1 MSVGSWTISERTR
14 MTKSSSSSRCCAR
27 FTIGT
32 APSYGSST
40 RRGTTSAFTGSTIR
54 ARRSATGF
62 WVVEPTSISIPSS
75 RILGFSSTRRP
86 KIAGELKARTPTAIL
101 RRAIPTLEARRRKNS
116 RIMSSQRRWL
126 LAWLAWLTALQV
138 GRAELYTALV
148 DMEELLETEAVLIDT
163 LHGFISAQEQ
173 RLATLRRN
181 VEDYAREHE
190 EASRN
195 IQQYLSNPI
204 NAYLLVKRLT
214 TDWRRVEELITED
227 VGKAFV
233 ANITSSRSDLKFP
246 TEEDLNG
253 AAVALM
259 RLQDTYKLETAQVA
273 RGVLNGVQ
281 YSTGLSA
288 GDCFELGR
296 QSYNNGDYY
305 HTVLWMQEAM
315 DRLQEESSNRTT
327 ISKPDILEYLAFSTY
342 MQGNVVRA
350 LSMTN
355 ELLELVPTHQRALG
369 NRAYYQ
375 EEIQKRTNESRRKR
389 GEDGSEDTPAAD
401 QKIKSV
407 SEMTERERYEM
418 LCRGEIKMPL
428 SIQKE
433 LRCRYVDRGIPFL
446 KIAPFKEEEA
456 YLDPRIVI
464 YHDVIYD
471 DEIETIKRMAQP
483 RFKRATVQNYKT
495 GELEIA
501 NYRISKSAWLQEHEH
516 KHVRAVSQ
524 RVEHMTSMS
533 IETAEE
539 LQVVN
544 YGIGGHYEPHFDFA
558 RREEK
563 NAFKSLG
570 TGNRIA
576 TVLYYMS
583 DVEQGGGTV
592 FTKINISLWPKKGS
606 AAFWYNLKPN
616 GEGDYKTRHAACPVL
631 TGSKW
636 VANKWLHERGQEFH
650 RPCTLENQPADVDDG
665 RY

>member
-1 MSVGSWTISERTR
+1 MARISLLLIGVGMMSIFKIGS
-14 MTKSSSSSRCCAR
+14 
-27 FTIGT
+27 G
-32 APSYGSST
+32 
-40 RRGTTSAFTGSTIR
+40 
-54 ARRSATGF
+54 
-62 WVVEPTSISIPSS
+62 
-75 RILGFSSTRRP
+75 
-86 KIAGELKARTPTAIL
+86 
-101 RRAIPTLEARRRKNS
+101 
-116 RIMSSQRRWL
+116 
-126 LAWLAWLTALQV
+126 
-138 GRAELYTALV
+138 ELYTALA

-163 LHGFISAQEQ
+163 LHGYIQAQEQ
-173 RLATLRRN
+173 RLAILRRN
-181 VEDYAREHE
+181 VEDYSREHE
-190 EASRN
+190 DASRN

-214 TDWRRVEELITED
+214 TDWKRVEELLTQD
-227 VGKAFV
+227 VVNAFV

-246 TEEDLNG
+246 TDEDLNG

-273 RGVLNGVQ
+273 KGVLNGVQ

-315 DRLQEESSNRTT
+315 DRLQEEQNRTT
-327 ISKPDILEYLAFSTY
+327 TSKPDILEYLAFSTY
-342 MQGNVVRA
+342 MQGNVARA

-375 EEIQKRTNESRRKR
+375 EEIEKKSSQVKRKR
-389 GEDGSEDTPAAD
+389 GEDGQDDVGLSD
-401 QKIKSV
+401 QPFTVTEKKV
-407 SEMTERERYEM
+407 KTLKEMTERERYEM
-418 LCRGEIKMPL
+418 LCRGEISLPAD
-428 SIQKE
+428 IQKQ
-433 LRCRYVDRGIPFL
+433 LKCRYVDRGISFL

-456 YLDPRIVI
+456 YLNPRIVI

-471 DEIETIKRMAQP
+471 EEIETIKRLAQP

-501 NYRISKSAWLQEHEH
+501 HYRISKSAWLQEHEH
-516 KHVRAVSQ
+516 KHVKDVSR
-524 RVEHMTSMS
+524 RVEHMTSLTVD
-533 IETAEE
+533 TAEE

-558 RREEK
+558 RKEET

-592 FTKINISLWPKKGS
+592 FTRINLSLWPKKGS

-616 GEGDYKTRHAACPVL
+616 GGGDFLTRHAACPVL

-636 VANKWLHERGQEFH
+636 VANKWLHESGQEFL
-650 RPCTLENQPADVDDG
+650 RPCTLENQPEDTEVP
-665 RY
+665 YTF

>member
-1 MSVGSWTISERTR
+1 MPSFAGMLVL
-14 MTKSSSSSRCCAR
+14 
-27 FTIGT
+27 FT
-32 APSYGSST
+32 
-40 RRGTTSAFTGSTIR
+40 TGL
-54 ARRSATGF
+54 GVLMP
-62 WVVEPTSISIPSS
+62 VVS
-75 RILGFSSTRRP
+75 G
-86 KIAGELKARTPTAIL
+86 
-101 RRAIPTLEARRRKNS
+101 
-116 RIMSSQRRWL
+116 
-126 LAWLAWLTALQV
+126 
-138 GRAELYTALV
+138 ELYTALA
-148 DMEELLETEAVLIDT
+148 DMEELLETESVLIDT
-163 LHGFISAQEQ
+163 LHGYIKAQEQ
-173 RLATLRRN
+173 RLETLRRN
-181 VEDYAREHE
+181 VEDYSREHE

-214 TDWRRVEELITED
+214 TDWKRVEELITED

-233 ANITSSRSDLKFP
+233 SNITSSRNNLKFP
-246 TEEDLNG
+246 TDEDLNG

-259 RLQDTYKLETAQVA
+259 RLQDTYKLDTSHVA

-315 DRLQEESSNRTT
+315 NRLQDEQNRTT
-327 ISKPDILEYLAFSTY
+327 TTKPDILEYLAFSTY
-342 MQGNVVRA
+342 MQGNVARA

-355 ELLELVPTHQRALG
+355 ELLELVPSHQRALG

-375 EEIQKRTNESRRKR
+375 EEILKSQGQRKL
-389 GEDGSEDTPAAD
+389 GEDGKNDVPVTSQFTIVEKKMISLD
-401 QKIKSV
+401 
-407 SEMTERERYEM
+407 EMTERERYEM
-418 LCRGEIKMPL
+418 LCREEVPL
-428 SIQKE
+428 SPQIKKQLK
-433 LRCRYVDRGIPFL
+433 CRYVDRGIPFL

-516 KHVRAVSQ
+516 KHVQAVSR
-524 RVEHMTSMS
+524 RVEHMTSMTVD
-533 IETAEE
+533 TAEE

-558 RREEK
+558 RREET

-592 FTKINISLWPKKGS
+592 FTAINISLWPKKGA

-636 VANKWLHERGQEFH
+636 VANKWLHERGQEFL
-650 RPCTLENQPADVDDG
+650 RPCTLENQAPDVDLG

>member
-1 MSVGSWTISERTR
+1 M
-14 MTKSSSSSRCCAR
+14 
-27 FTIGT
+27 
-32 APSYGSST
+32 
-40 RRGTTSAFTGSTIR
+40 
-54 ARRSATGF
+54 
-62 WVVEPTSISIPSS
+62 VV
-75 RILGFSSTRRP
+75 
-86 KIAGELKARTPTAIL
+86 
-101 RRAIPTLEARRRKNS
+101 
-116 RIMSSQRRWL
+116 
-126 LAWLAWLTALQV
+126 V
-138 GRAELYTALV
+138 LY
-148 DMEELLETEAVLIDT
+148 
-163 LHGFISAQEQ
+163 S
-173 RLATLRRN
+173 N
-181 VEDYAREHE
+181 VENYSREHE

-214 TDWRRVEELITED
+214 TDWKRVEELITED

-233 ANITSSRSDLKFP
+233 ANITISRSDLKFP
-246 TEEDLNG
+246 TDEDLNG

-259 RLQDTYKLETAQVA
+259 RLQDTYKLDTSQVA

-315 DRLQEESSNRTT
+315 NRLQDEQNRTT
-327 ISKPDILEYLAFSTY
+327 SNKPDILEYLAFSTY
-342 MQGNVVRA
+342 MQGNVARA

-355 ELLELVPTHQRALG
+355 ELLELQFTVVEKKVKPI
-369 NRAYYQ
+369 
-375 EEIQKRTNESRRKR
+375 E
-389 GEDGSEDTPAAD
+389 
-401 QKIKSV
+401 
-407 SEMTERERYEM
+407 EMTERERYEM
-418 LCRGEIKMPL
+418 LCRGEVPMSPQL
-428 SIQKE
+428 QKD
-433 LRCRYVDRGIPFL
+433 LRCRYIDRGIPFL

-464 YHDVIYD
+464 YHDVISD
-471 DEIETIKRMAQP
+471 AEIDTIKRLAQP

-501 NYRISKSAWLQEHEH
+501 NYRISKSAWLQEYEH
-516 KHVRAVSQ
+516 KHVQAVSQ
-524 RVEHMTSMS
+524 RVEHMTSMTV
-533 IETAEE
+533 ETAEE

-558 RREEK
+558 RREET

-592 FTKINISLWPKKGS
+592 FTAINISLWPKKGS

-636 VANKWLHERGQEFH
+636 VANKWLHERGQEFL
-650 RPCTLENQPADVDDG
+650 RPCTLENQPPDDDVG

>member
-1 MSVGSWTISERTR
+1 MPRD
-14 MTKSSSSSRCCAR
+14 KSQSQYALHS
-27 FTIGT
+27 
-32 APSYGSST
+32 P
-40 RRGTTSAFTGSTIR
+40 IR
-54 ARRSATGF
+54 D
-62 WVVEPTSISIPSS
+62 TSIWLVDSNVVTSI
-75 RILGFSSTRRP
+75 RMNGIATTMVILLMG
-86 KIAGELKARTPTAIL
+86 
-101 RRAIPTLEARRRKNS
+101 
-116 RIMSSQRRWL
+116 L
-126 LAWLAWLTALQV
+126 LQ
-138 GRAELYTALV
+138 GGDAELYTALA
-148 DMEELLETEAVLIDT
+148 DMEELLETESVLIDT
-163 LHGFISAQEQ
+163 LHGYIHAQEK

-181 VEDYAREHE
+181 VEDYATEHK

-214 TDWRRVEELITED
+214 TDWKRIEELITQD
-227 VGKAFV
+227 VGKSFV
-233 ANITSSRSDLKFP
+233 ANITSSRGDLKFP
-246 TEEDLNG
+246 TDEDLNG

-315 DRLQEESSNRTT
+315 DRLQEEQNRTT
-327 ISKPDILEYLAFSTY
+327 TTKPDILEYLAFSTY
-342 MQGNVVRA
+342 MQGNVARA

-375 EEIQKRTNESRRKR
+375 EEIQKKSSQTRRKR
-389 GEDGSEDTPAAD
+389 GEDGRDDVPAIKD
-401 QKIKSV
+401 QQFTVAEKKIKSWV
-407 SEMTERERYEM
+407 EMTERERYEM
-418 LCRGEIKMPL
+418 LCRGEL
-428 SIQKE
+428 SLSPEVQRNLK
-433 LRCRYVDRGIPFL
+433 CRYVDRGIPFL

-456 YLDPRIVI
+456 YHDPRIVI

-471 DEIETIKRMAQP
+471 DEIEVIKRLAQP

-516 KHVRAVSQ
+516 KYVKAVSR
-524 RVEHMTSMS
+524 RVEHMTSMTVD
-533 IETAEE
+533 TAEE

-558 RREEK
+558 RREEA

-592 FTKINISLWPKKGS
+592 FTAINISLWPRKGS

-636 VANKWLHERGQEFH
+636 VANKWLHERGQEFL
-650 RPCTLENQPADVDDG
+650 RPCTLENQPTDTDDG

>member
-1 MSVGSWTISERTR
+1 MHRVACENDRQLPDIRSRKHEIRSFIQFCNTTEDSVILYWIDYQGQRI
-14 MTKSSSSSRCCAR
+14 
-27 FTIGT
+27 
-32 APSYGSST
+32 SYGKVSPGDVRDINTFVTHPWIFVNAETEEST
-40 RRGTTSAFTGSTIR
+40 VKRMRSRGTMVAVVATLIAMTTLTGC
-54 ARRSATGF
+54 G
-62 WVVEPTSISIPSS
+62 
-75 RILGFSSTRRP
+75 
-86 KIAGELKARTPTAIL
+86 
-101 RRAIPTLEARRRKNS
+101 
-116 RIMSSQRRWL
+116 
-126 LAWLAWLTALQV
+126 
-138 GRAELYTALV
+138 AELYTALA

-163 LHGFISAQEQ
+163 LNGFIKAQEE
-173 RLATLRRN
+173 RLATLRKN

-214 TDWRRVEELITED
+214 TDWKRVEDLITED
-227 VGKAFV
+227 VGKSFV

-246 TEEDLNG
+246 TDEDLNG

-288 GDCFELGR
+288 SDCFELGR
-296 QSYNNGDYY
+296 QSYHNRDYY

-315 DRLQEESSNRTT
+315 DRLQEEQNATT
-327 ISKPDILEYLAFSTY
+327 SKQDILEYLAFSTY
-342 MQGNVVRA
+342 MQGNVARA

-355 ELLELVPTHQRALG
+355 ELLELVPTHERALG

-375 EEIQKRTNESRRKR
+375 KEIQSKASQSKKKR
-389 GEDGSEDTPAAD
+389 GEDGQDDTALPE
-401 QKIKSV
+401 QVRRFMRFTVTEEKVKSWD
-407 SEMTERERYEM
+407 EMSERERYEM
-418 LCRGEIKMPL
+418 LCRGEVSITPQ
-428 SIQKE
+428 IQKN
-433 LRCRYVDRGIPFL
+433 LKCRYVDRGIPFL

-456 YLDPRIVI
+456 YLDPRIVV

-471 DEIETIKRMAQP
+471 EEIETIKKMAQP

-495 GELEIA
+495 GALEIA

-516 KHVRAVSQ
+516 KHVAAVSR
-524 RVEHMTSMS
+524 RVEDMTSLS
-533 IETAEE
+533 LDTAEE

-558 RREEK
+558 R
-563 NAFKSLG
+563 
-570 TGNRIA
+570 
-576 TVLYYMS
+576 MS

-592 FTKINISLWPKKGS
+592 FTAINISLWPRKGS

-616 GEGDYKTRHAACPVL
+616 GEGDFKTRHAACPVL

-636 VANKWLHERGQEFH
+636 VANKWLHERGQEFR
-650 RPCTLENQPADVDDG
+650 RPCTLENQATDEADV
-665 RY
+665 RH